1 MRQLRLVFAQTDK
14 MTKVLVAATILP
26 LTGSCGGRSDDG
38 TTTPDQVVAT
48 GGNSSVGGASW
59 IIGPNTGGSSSVGG
73 AASVG
78 GGGAC
83 PSYYSSVTSVVT
95 LPSGDTPKD
104 AAALCSNWTGTFAS
118 DRPAARVTLE
128 YDPNVPTQAKGTVTI
143 DPEVLSAAGSG
154 YFSVSS
160 VVANG
165 ATISNLVRV
174 NDAFT
179 FNVDFTS
186 SPYLGMQLTFQVKLD
201 FTCAPTM
208 SSTRTLQ
215 AASTVELCGTYGA
228 MKWVSTG
235 DTCAICYPMAE
246 MAAQLMPTPA
256 NESDNIPLSGEID
269 VRIVEV
275 AREGRTVVLMA
286 QTPKGADGLA
296 LTWQTSAGHLM
307 IAADD
312 VAVWSLPSEPGPHLV
327 QVAAELGPSASI
339 AAYLHRDKA

>member
-1 MRQLRLVFAQTDK
+1 MRQLRLIFAQTDK

-59 IIGPNTGGSSSVGG
+59 IIGPDTGGSSSVGG
-73 AASVG
+73 AASTG
-78 GGGAC
+78 GGGGC

-118 DRPAARVTLE
+118 DRPAARVTLK
-128 YDPNVPTQAKGTVTI
+128 YDPSLPRQATGTVII
-143 DPEVLSAAGSG
+143 DPQVLNATGGG
-154 YFSVSS
+154 YISVSTII
-160 VVANG
+160 ADG

-174 NDAFT
+174 NDAYTFDVNFT
-179 FNVDFTS
+179 NT
-186 SPYLGMQLTFQVKLD
+186 PYLGIQLTFELSLE

-208 SSTRTLQ
+208 SSTRTVQ
-215 AASTVELCGTYGA
+215 AATTVALCGTYGD
-228 MKWVSTG
+228 MNWVSTG

-246 MAAQLMPTPA
+246 MAAQLMPAPA

-286 QTPKGADGLA
+286 QTPKAADGLA

-312 VAVWSLPSEPGPHLV
+312 VAVWSLPEEPGPYLV